1 MIDSAKFKKF
11 EKDERSSFSYWFNHW
26 KAFNAVAK
34 ELGVW
39 KLKYLFHDIE
49 KPWLKLFMR
58 DYKKVQKWHREHS
71 AHHLEYKEAKTRGY
85 DYEAMVIDWECSR
98 YTKVASPRT
107 ALEEIN
113 YKFSNSKLTVAQ
125 YFNLIRTAQKIGLR
139 K

>member
-1 MIDSAKFKKF
+1 MIDETKFKKF
-11 EKDERSSFSYWFNHW
+11 EKSERSSFSYWYNHW
-26 KAFNAVAK
+26 KAFNVVAK

-39 KLKYLFHDIE
+39 KFKYLFHDIE

-58 DYKKVQKWHREHS
+58 DYKKVQKWHREHN
-71 AHHLEYKEAKTRGY
+71 AHHLEYKYAFSRGY
-85 DYEAMVIDWECSR
+85 DYDAMVIDWECSR

-113 YKFSNSKLTVAQ
+113 YKFSNSKLTVGQ
-125 YFNLIRTAQKIGLR
+125 YFNLIKTAQKIGLR